1 MSRLRKFTIII
12 FLLSL
17 VLLAKGSTLVSPTQ
31 KFDEFG
37 DINCEDEWAH
47 LDNFAIQL
55 QHETSA
61 KGVIIFY
68 GGRLFRGRLPKRGE
82 AATRAGR
89 MKPYLVNLR
98 GIPAERVMVIN
109 GGYSDAW
116 KAELW
121 IVPPGASMPTP
132 NATVPAN
139 RVRFR
144 KGRPNPRD
152 FSCER
157 LG

>member
-1 MSRLRKFTIII
+1 MSWLKKFTVIIA
-12 FLLSL
+12 LLSL
-17 VLLAKGSTLVSPTQ
+17 ALFVKGSTSVNPLQ

-61 KGVIIFY
+61 KGIIIFY

-82 AATRAGR
+82 AAARAGR

-98 GIPAERVMVIN
+98 GIPAERVVVIN
-109 GGYSDAW
+109 GGYSEAW

-121 IVPPGASMPTP
+121 IVSPGASMPTP
-132 NATVPAN
+132 NASVSAN

-144 KGRPNPRD
+144 KGRPSPRA
-152 FSCER
+152 FSCGG